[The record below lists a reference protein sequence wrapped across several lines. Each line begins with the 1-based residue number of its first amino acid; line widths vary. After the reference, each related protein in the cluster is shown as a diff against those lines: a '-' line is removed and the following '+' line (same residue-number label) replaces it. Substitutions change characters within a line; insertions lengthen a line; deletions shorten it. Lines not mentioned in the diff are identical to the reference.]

1 MKKRQWIY
9 VALILLCAAV
19 FVGYRAVNQLRADT
33 EPPQISFSGPLSIS
47 VSDGEAAM
55 FQGVTAKD
63 DRDGNVTDSLVVES
77 ITMSDPEQPAKMI
90 YAAFDSAGNVTKAER
105 ELTFTDYVSPRFG
118 LSEPLIY
125 PATNNSFDVL
135 ARVQANDVLE
145 GDISR
150 RIRATAMS
158 DSSIGTLGV
167 HEVAF
172 RVTNALGDTAEV
184 VLPVEVV
191 SMESYRA
198 SLELTDYLVYLRTG
212 ATFNPRDYLYEY
224 SMLDE
229 EYYLRGTFPEELEL
243 KITGTVDTGTP
254 GVYAVSYTVMGELRN
269 TEYAAYSKL
278 IVIVEG

>member
-1 MKKRQWIY
+1 MKKKQWIY
-9 VALILLCAAV
+9 VALILLCAAA
-19 FVGYRAVNQLRADT
+19 FVGYRMVNQLRADT
-33 EPPQISFSGPLSIS
+33 KPPQISFSGPLSIS
-47 VSDGEAAM
+47 VGDGEDAM

-77 ITMSDPEQPAKMI
+77 ITMSDPEKPAKMI

-118 LSEPLIY
+118 LTEPLIY
-125 PATNNSFDVL
+125 PVSNNSFDVL
-135 ARVQANDVLE
+135 ERVCANDVLE

-158 DSSIGTLGV
+158 NSSIGIQGS

-172 RVTNALGDTAEV
+172 RVTNSMGDAAEV

-198 SLELTDYLVYLRTG
+198 TLELTDYLVYLRAG
-212 ATFNPRDYLYEY
+212 ANFNPRDYLYEY
-224 SMLDE
+224 IMLDE
-229 EYYLRGTFPEELEL
+229 AYYLRGTFPKELEL
-243 KITGTVDTGTP
+243 KISGTVDTATP
-254 GVYAVSYTVMGELRN
+254 GVYAISYTVIGDLRG